1 MMSSSSSSSPYTNF
15 ITKFSLDYKRHQ
27 DECVE
32 WCMQRETAHPQA
44 HGGLIADDM
53 GLGKTIQIIALMHA
67 NDTPTTRTLIVVPV
81 ALLQQWYDALRRTPF
96 EQHHPNHHH
105 HPQTILYHGRNRAK
119 TTQEQLAA
127 AKVVITTYGEIT
139 RTGRAQD
146 NPTFTPA
153 SPVHT
158 INWTRIVFDE
168 AHHLRN
174 KDTKVHQAALHL
186 NTSASNI
193 RWLLT
198 GTPIQ
203 NSRDDFYALC
213 DVIGVPK
220 SLQDKANL
228 RTLTKKYLMK
238 RTKKQLAI
246 PMPELKEHVIR
257 VEWSNPTERE
267 FAEQLNARVNYEREN
282 KRKQRDSDDNDDDN
296 AEQQPQPVP
305 VPIPDHQYKF
315 KAPEFNSRLTD
326 YLRARQMCILP
337 SLLTPELHHV
347 RTDEAANPTTEATE
361 TREFMESALRG
372 SSKLDAIIQH
382 VITSTSTSSNT
393 AAITTS
399 STPTPPPPPP
409 PRSII
414 FCEFRKEMDYLQQ
427 ALSNYGIYAE
437 RVDGTTPQPLKQ
449 AILNSTHINVLLLQI
464 KTCSEGLN
472 LQQYTN
478 IYIVTPQ
485 WNPCVEAQAIC
496 RSYRIGQTNP
506 VNVYRFVMATSDTTK
521 NIESYVVKKQA
532 KKIAE
537 ANQVQDQDHV

>member
-1 MMSSSSSSSPYTNF
+1 MTSSPYTNF

-27 DECVE
+27 DECVK
-32 WCMQRETAHPQA
+32 WCMQRETALPQG

-96 EQHHPNHHH
+96 EQPHPNPHPNPHP

-139 RTGRAQD
+139 RTTRAQG
-146 NPTFTPA
+146 NPNFTPA

-186 NTSASNI
+186 NKASSNI

-246 PMPELKEHVIR
+246 PMPELKEHIIR
-257 VEWSNPTERE
+257 VEWSNPTERD

-282 KRKQRDSDDNDDDN
+282 KRKKRDSDDDNDDNDV
-296 AEQQPQPVP
+296 QQPQSVP
-305 VPIPDHQYKF
+305 VPDPQYKF

-337 SLLTPELHHV
+337 SLLTSELQHV
-347 RTDEAANPTTEATE
+347 RTDEATNPTTDATE
-361 TREFMESALRG
+361 TREFMENALRG

-393 AAITTS
+393 AAAITTS
-399 STPTPPPPPP
+399 ST

-414 FCEFRKEMDYLQQ
+414 FCEFRKEMEYLQQ
-427 ALSNYGIYAE
+427 ALSNHGIYAE

-449 AILNSTHINVLLLQI
+449 SILNSAHINVLLLQI

-506 VNVYRFVMATSDTTK
+506 VNVYRFVMVTSDTIK

-532 KKIAE
+532 VKIAE
-537 ANQVQDQDHV
+537 ANQVQDQDRAECV